1 MYPVGSLLVY
11 GRNGVCRVREIAPRP
26 GNGAAPERLYY
37 TLKPLYTT
45 ETIIIPVDTKVALR
59 PVLTRGEA
67 EELVRSIPS
76 IETESIRITSL
87 PALSRYYQDAYQ
99 TSDCVE
105 LLQLIKSIHEKNRSA
120 TDNGRKPGK
129 LDERYLRLAEDQL
142 YGELCVALD
151 LEREEIPSYIQ
162 QVLASA
168 S

>member
-11 GRNGVCRVREIAPRP
+11 GRNGVCRVREIATRP
-26 GNGAAPERLYY
+26 GNGEAPERLYY

-59 PVLTRGEA
+59 PVLTRGQA
-67 EELVRSIPS
+67 V
-76 IETESIRITSL
+76 RITSL

-105 LLQLIKSIHEKNRSA
+105 LLRLIKSIHEKNRSA

-151 LEREEIPSYIQ
+151 LEREEVPSYIRE
-162 QVLASA
+162 VLASA

>member
-1 MYPVGSLLVY
+1 MYPVGSLLVSA
-11 GRNGVCRVREIAPRP
+11 GTAFCRVREIAPRP

-87 PALSRYYQDAYQ
+87 PP
-99 TSDCVE
+99 CP
-105 LLQLIKSIHEKNRSA
+105 LLP
-120 TDNGRKPGK
+120 GRLP
-129 LDERYLRLAEDQL
+129 DLRLCGAPAAHQEH
-142 YGELCVALD
+142 
-151 LEREEIPSYIQ
+151 P
-162 QVLASA
+162 
-168 S
+168 